1 MLLVVWRFYS
11 DLTNNSQFSLIS
23 LFQMQLGKISTTN
36 GARLYL
42 SLILTFPQMISGNHC
57 NLLNLF
63 LYNGKQI
70 ASINVL
76 ISNFFNEFQQ
86 FLSLLLIQYPES
98 QKLGFEYYQNIK
110 PELLQNCFSIAY
122 LLFTGYF
129 SLVCMCKQERH
140 LKPLWIHSL
149 MEFANLLMSLCK
161 PQIMGNELWQPLSVY
176 SLQNRLLLSISKK

>member
-1 MLLVVWRFYS
+1 MLLVVCRFYS

-23 LFQMQLGKISTTN
+23 LFYMHLGEISTTN

-42 SLILTFPQMISGNHC
+42 PLILTFPQMIFGNHC
-57 NLLNLF
+57 NLLNLS

-86 FLSLLLIQYPES
+86 FLSLLLTQYPES
-98 QKLGFEYYQNIK
+98 WKCRFEYYQNIK
-110 PELLQNCFSIAY
+110 PEPLQNCFSVAY

-149 MEFANLLMSLCK
+149 MEFADLLMSLCQ
-161 PQIMGNELWQPLSVY
+161 PLIMGNQLWQPLGGYGIGCSF
-176 SLQNRLLLSISKK
+176 L